1 MSASLIGPLPTGHA
15 ARILKLTSRAQ
26 MDKLIDSGL
35 IPVVETTK
43 GGQRRLDPT
52 AVLDLAA
59 RPYANLPTADGR
71 PDIAVHLGP
80 LQIDTNGLAN
90 QRTHLGWHQ
99 NASAQGLDRQ
109 QIEDAWA
116 GLWSCN
122 PERYAGGLL
131 VADISGF
138 VVDVAAI
145 TGHRVINRMVR
156 FTLAPAAPDRAANY
170 LGHRITARPGAPFQ
184 ALG

>member
-1 MSASLIGPLPTGHA
+1 MDASLIGPLSTGHA
-15 ARILKLTSRAQ
+15 SRVLKLSSRAQ

-35 IPVVETTK
+35 TPVVETTP
-43 GGQRRLDPT
+43 GGQRRLDPA
-52 AVLDLAA
+52 AVLRLAA
-59 RPYANLPTADGR
+59 RPYADLPAPG
-71 PDIAVHLGP
+71 PDLAVHLGP
-80 LQIDTNGLAN
+80 LQPDSNGLAN
-90 QRTHLGWHQ
+90 QRTHTGWHT
-99 NASAQGLDRQ
+99 NAAAQGLSRQ

-122 PERYAGGLL
+122 PGRYQGGLL

-145 TGHRVINRMVR
+145 TGHRIINRMVR
-156 FTLAPAAPDRAANY
+156 FTLAPAAPERAARY

-184 ALG
+184 PLN